1 MGCVVTLGEI
11 MLRLATPRRARFQQ
25 AMPGGID
32 VTFAGAE
39 ASIAASFSYLGGT
52 SRFVSALPTHAVA
65 DACLADLRGLGVDV
79 SHVVRSDVGRLGV
92 YYLESGANQRPGQV
106 IYDRENSTIS
116 RLPPEAYPWESAF
129 QGADWLVL
137 SGITPAISRQA
148 AEVGRRAIAE
158 ARSRGVRVALDM
170 NYRAKLW
177 KWEASMSAR
186 QLAIQV
192 MRQWLPEV
200 QLFICGIE
208 DLVEILDED
217 VPKETV
223 DLDFAFIENIRKSFP
238 GLESLALSRRGAGS
252 ASQQTYG
259 GTFCDLRLAE
269 IWHAPVE
276 EGRPGFYSITEMV
289 DRLGAGDAFTAGL
302 LFALSHPELSEG
314 QTALSFATAAGCLA
328 HSIEGDFNYSTREEI
343 ERLMNEGSSGRVQ
356 R

>member
-25 AMPGGID
+25 AMPGGMD

-192 MRQWLPEV
+192 ML
-200 QLFICGIE
+200 
-208 DLVEILDED
+208 
-217 VPKETV
+217 
-223 DLDFAFIENIRKSFP
+223 
-238 GLESLALSRRGAGS
+238 SL
-252 ASQQTYG
+252 
-259 GTFCDLRLAE
+259 
-269 IWHAPVE
+269 IH
-276 EGRPGFYSITEMV
+276 I
-289 DRLGAGDAFTAGL
+289 
-302 LFALSHPELSEG
+302 
-314 QTALSFATAAGCLA
+314 
-328 HSIEGDFNYSTREEI
+328 
-343 ERLMNEGSSGRVQ
+343 
-356 R
+356 